1 MNDESKI
8 KIIQDPPKTSAIEEI
23 PQDLKATTLSGLKE
37 LQNLLP
43 HGDLGRIVNSFIFI
57 NHPDAVLYQRRYR
70 QKLYNELRR
79 VDPFAFTYEEGCL
92 EEEEQPDNFF
102 LFFSVGQSGGWGHI
116 SHCKKCKIPLRLEVF
131 HESEWM
137 NLKISDQNANS
148 SFQYKGCKR
157 QNIGFIL
164 PIDRCL
170 CSVGEEL
177 DEEESDEEEDSDENE
192 YVPYD

>member
-137 NLKISDQNANS
+137 NLKISEHNAMGWSGPICQKNA
-148 SFQYKGCKR
+148 
-157 QNIGFIL
+157 IGFNL

-170 CSVGEEL
+170 CFV
-177 DEEESDEEEDSDENE
+177 SDDSDKVDSDEVDSDEDE